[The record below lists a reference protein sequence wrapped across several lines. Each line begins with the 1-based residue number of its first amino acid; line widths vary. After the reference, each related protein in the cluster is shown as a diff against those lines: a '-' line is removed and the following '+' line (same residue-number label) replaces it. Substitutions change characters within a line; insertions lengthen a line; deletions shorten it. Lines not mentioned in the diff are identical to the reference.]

1 MSSPAP
7 QFESISS
14 LALDL
19 LYGPILTSVCNY
31 WKTID
36 KDLDQLK
43 FLNNNNAARQSLD
56 FVAGG
61 HGSSQTV
68 VGHGLKHG
76 LQEVILCLPCPGR
89 KTPLTFLDVSKGP

>member
-14 LALDL
+14 VALDL

-68 VGHGLKHG
+68 VGHGLKRRCSSNKH
-76 LQEVILCLPCPGR
+76 PG
-89 KTPLTFLDVSKGP
+89 TFDGEIQAPK